1 MGLCKYKNLF
11 GIPNTGVHS
20 VRIFDIAI
28 IHIFI
33 TLLEAILI
41 YEIIIIKFLKMNDI
55 IKLWMVIVF
64 MFGLGILLHR
74 VFCVRTTVDKWLFND
89 D

>member
-20 VRIFDIAI
+20 IRIFDIAI

-41 YEIIIIKFLKMNDI
+41 YEIIIVQWLKINNI

-64 MFGLGILLHR
+64 MFVLGIVLHKA
-74 VFCVRTTVDKWLFND
+74 FCVKTTVDKILFGE
-89 D
+89 